1 MNPKVH
7 PESGTPGTRV
17 AASVVLL
24 SPMAVIAVGYV
35 VAIVS
40 KRTLDPGMAWLPPMI
55 AYWLSLAL
63 AIAGFRGFSEFHGWL
78 RPSAGVWG
86 WRALSLINPIM
97 IAVPSILFFQ
107 SLTVLPLWR
116 AVAWLAIVVLN
127 PMVEEGYWRATLM
140 DSARKWAGPAVVAY
154 SALWFG
160 LSHPLIIGIN
170 ISLVAGVMGFV
181 GTFINGLVWSVVYY
195 RTRSLR
201 WCIISHVFANVFSIA
216 IFLDLLRIAPP

>member
-1 MNPKVH
+1 MNPQVH

-24 SPMAVIAVGYV
+24 SPMAVIAVGYL

-40 KRTLDPGMAWLPPMI
+40 KRTLDPSMAWLPPMI

-63 AIAGFRGFSEFHGWL
+63 AIAGFRGFSEFQAWL

-107 SLTVLPLWR
+107 SITALPLWR

-127 PMVEEGYWRATLM
+127 PMLEEGYWRATLM
-140 DSARKWAGPAVVAY
+140 DSARKWPSPAVVAY
-154 SALWFG
+154 SAFWFG
-160 LSHPLIIGIN
+160 LSHPLIMGIN
-170 ISLVAGVMGFV
+170 IGLVAGVMGFV
-181 GTFINGLVWSVVYY
+181 GAFINGLVWSVVYY
-195 RTRSLR
+195 RTHSLR
-201 WCIISHVFANVFSIA
+201 WCIISHVLANVFSIA